1 MLLSKHAIHSPA
13 EIKVCLDVPDN
24 SNYLDKERKLDK
36 LIGQMEKKNTYR
48 WLEAP
53 KIPCG
58 AMTAKSANDTFM
70 NLIRKGKQLKF
81 ALEQL

>member
-1 MLLSKHAIHSPA
+1 
-13 EIKVCLDVPDN
+13 
-24 SNYLDKERKLDK
+24 
-36 LIGQMEKKNTYR
+36 MEKKNTYR